1 MPQPTVL
8 KEVLKERAAEGMT
21 VFLSTHQLSVAEE
34 VADRIGIVHMGKLVA
49 VGTKD
54 ELLANAGEGNTALEE
69 TFLALTREES
79 DVAVQRQ
86 LQQG

>member
-1 MPQPTVL
+1 MSLCWMNRWSVWIHIINIFS
-8 KEVLKERAAEGMT
+8 K
-21 VFLSTHQLSVAEE
+21 SVAEE

-49 VGTKD
+49 VGTEE
-54 ELLANAGEGNTALEE
+54 ELHNLGGEGNAELEA

-86 LQQG
+86 LHQG

>member
-1 MPQPTVL
+1 MPSRISQ
-8 KEVLKERAAEGMT
+8 EEAEAL
-21 VFLSTHQLSVAEE
+21 FLPNGRSVAEE

-49 VGTKD
+49 VGTEE
-54 ELLANAGEGNTALEE
+54 ELHNLGGEGNAELEA

-86 LQQG
+86 LHQG